1 MANEEKGFQK
11 NNIHWYP
18 GHMAKTRREISE
30 KLNLIDI
37 IYEVIDA
44 RMPRSSK
51 IVDIDDLIKNKP
63 RLLIMTK
70 YDLCDKNE
78 TNKFIKYYEELG
90 YQVIP
95 VDLMTGT
102 NVSKII
108 DASEVVL
115 KEENEKR
122 KSKGLK
128 PRNIRALILGIPNA
142 GKSTL
147 IKTIAGLWPY
157 AQGQIEVPE
166 GQRLFLAQKPY
177 LPQGTLAQAAV
188 YPQVQ
193 ADIKQVAHYFKLLGL
208 EHLIPMLEKDDQW
221 YHILSL
227 GEQQRV
233 AFVRA
238 LIIKPKL
245 LILDEATSAMD
256 EKLEKTA
263 YDLILSECKET
274 ILVSVGHRS
283 TLKALHHLELKP
295 SEQGSTLWKVEVLN
309 P

>member
-1 MANEEKGFQK
+1 MKE
-11 NNIHWYP
+11 NNVADMKQS
-18 GHMAKTRREISE
+18 GR
-30 KLNLIDI
+30 
-37 IYEVIDA
+37 
-44 RMPRSSK
+44 
-51 IVDIDDLIKNKP
+51 
-63 RLLIMTK
+63 
-70 YDLCDKNE
+70 LCDISP
-78 TNKFIKYYEELG
+78 T
-90 YQVIP
+90 
-95 VDLMTGT
+95 
-102 NVSKII
+102 II
-108 DASEVVL
+108 
-115 KEENEKR
+115 
-122 KSKGLK
+122 
-128 PRNIRALILGIPNA
+128 
-142 GKSTL
+142 
-147 IKTIAGLWPY
+147 
-157 AQGQIEVPE
+157 
-166 GQRLFLAQKPY
+166 
-177 LPQGTLAQAAV
+177 
-188 YPQVQ
+188 
-193 ADIKQVAHYFKLLGL
+193 KLLGL